1 MWSRSLSLK
10 FDIVEDI
17 VAQVVPDKADGR
29 RSLLL
34 DVIRANLDGHPDLG
48 KSRDNYWFELL
59 LYVVQMNAFVFGKT
73 VNTTL
78 ETHLNEMQKDN
89 FMDVAGLISE
99 QLNVW

>member
-1 MWSRSLSLK
+1 
-10 FDIVEDI
+10 
-17 VAQVVPDKADGR
+17 
-29 RSLLL
+29 
-34 DVIRANLDGHPDLG
+34 
-48 KSRDNYWFELL
+48 
-59 LYVVQMNAFVFGKT
+59 MNAFVFGKT